1 MYKYVH
7 EFNAVAAPLRSDS
20 PRRPDGDTMITSVQ
34 LVNGEMGVASC
45 PAGGAVIAPFYSVG
59 ENLTRMEVG
68 IVARKG
74 NPRAASLA
82 ADVRDAVRERGVSV
96 WLDEVTAE
104 YLDAEPGRSVEELA
118 GCDLVVAVGGDGTF
132 LFAARNA
139 DGTPVLGVNLGEVGF
154 LNAVPPDDA
163 ESAVLA
169 EVERFQDGGM
179 TVREAP
185 RLTAYVD
192 GWSSLPAANEIVVG
206 GERRGHGGGI
216 DYELRVNDSLYSG
229 GHADGV
235 LVATPTGSTAYNLS
249 ERGPLVHP
257 GVSTLIINEMCAEGG
272 MPPIAV
278 DPDSTVTVSVT
289 SSGPTVVVSDGR
301 NPRELTGA
309 VEIDIRRAETPMR
322 IAGPEADFFEALGKL
337 S

>member
-1 MYKYVH
+1 MT
-7 EFNAVAAPLRSDS
+7 
-20 PRRPDGDTMITSVQ
+20 PRLTGD
-34 LVNGEMGVASC
+34 
-45 PAGGAVIAPFYSVG
+45 AVIAPFYSVG
-59 ENLTRMEVG
+59 GNVTRMEVG

-82 ADVRDAVRERGVSV
+82 ADVRDVVRERGVSV

-104 YLDAEPGRSVEELA
+104 HLGTGPGRSVEALA
-118 GCDLVVAVGGDGTF
+118 DCDLAVAVGGDGTF

-139 DGTPVLGVNLGEVGF
+139 EGTPVLGVNLGEVGF

-169 EVERFQDGGM
+169 EVERFRDGGM

-185 RLTAYVD
+185 RLSASVD
-192 GWSSLPAANEIVVG
+192 GWESLPAANEIVVG
-206 GERRGHGGGI
+206 GERRGRGGGI
-216 DYELRVNDSLYSG
+216 DYELRVDGSLYSG

-257 GVSTLIINEMCAEGG
+257 GVSALVVNEMCAETG

-278 DPDSTVTVSVT
+278 DPGSVVTVAVT
-289 SSGPTVVVSDGR
+289 SVGRTVVVSDGR
-301 NPRELTGA
+301 NPHELSGP
-309 VEIDIRRAETPMR
+309 VEVTIRRAETPMR
-322 IAGPEADFFEALGKL
+322 IAGPAADFFEALGKL